1 MRPTAHLPR
10 LIAALVL
17 LVCLVAATPAAARRP
32 SLAITSSNA
41 LNAGTAKAP
50 YLYESFW
57 PHVLLRVPSLAVPHP
72 LQIVPV
78 RKTPAVEVF
87 RPAQIL
93 EPVRRRPSIDI
104 FRPPQ
109 ILEPMRKTPSH
120 PVFRPPQILEPIRKT
135 PSVAVFRPEQIG
147 R

>member
-10 LIAALVL
+10 LIAALIVL
-17 LVCLVAATPAAARRP
+17 MCLVATTPAAARRP
-32 SLAITSSNA
+32 SLAITSSAA
-41 LNAGTAKAP
+41 LDAATAKAP
-50 YLYESFW
+50 YQYESFW

-78 RKTPAVEVF
+78 RRRPAVEILRPAQILEPVWKRPSVAIF

-93 EPVRRRPSIDI
+93 EPVR
-104 FRPPQ
+104 
-109 ILEPMRKTPSH
+109 
-120 PVFRPPQILEPIRKT
+120 KT
-135 PSVAVFRPEQIG
+135 PSVEVYRPAQIE